1 MRITK
6 RFQVVL
12 ARTVSLPISL
22 AISFAAVALIFQPS
36 LADARTRSCDSLF
49 SAAKTPAVSVIE
61 NFQQVS
67 DGIYRGARPLDG
79 KAFEELRDRGIRTV
93 IDLQGGDIKSPIF
106 GWIAGITEF
115 GENASWIQYEKS
127 AVEFLGMKFVNEPIN
142 SLDPLNGAQGYG
154 LGRAIALMKDPAN
167 YPIYVHCEH
176 GIDRTGMLIALYRVF
191 VQGWNRKAA
200 HDEMV
205 NMGHSA
211 FRQIF
216 TGDLDNFFWAATAGM
231 P

>member
-1 MRITK
+1 MKMIKSFRA
-6 RFQVVL
+6 VL
-12 ARTVSLPISL
+12 AIATFLIAFALILQPTIASASARSCESVFTEVYSLP
-22 AISFAAVALIFQPS
+22 AL
-36 LADARTRSCDSLF
+36 L
-49 SAAKTPAVSVIE
+49 IE

-67 DGIYRGARPLDG
+67 NDVYRGARPLDG

-106 GWIAGITEF
+106 GWISGLVQF
-115 GENASWIQYEKS
+115 GENPAWIQYEKS
-127 AVEFLGMKFVNEPIN
+127 AVEFLKMKFVNEPIN
-142 SLDPLNGAQGYG
+142 SLDPLDRAQGYR

-176 GIDRTGMLIALYRVF
+176 GIDRTGLMIALYRVF
-191 VQGWNRKAA
+191 VQGWNRQAA

-205 NMGHSA
+205 QMGHSA

-216 TGDLDNFFWAATAGM
+216 TGDIDKFFWAVTAGQ